1 MGMSASWIR
10 VLRAA
15 VFAALSVTLATGA
28 HVLLSGAPLPLP
40 TVALVAAGVFAVA
53 VLLAGDRERGFWPI
67 AGLLLPLHLAADTV
81 FTSGQATCYGPGGG
95 PVTGPLRL
103 LGLDLICGGGDL
115 GAPLARLTASGAGPL
130 TASPWLLL
138 AAHLA
143 VGLLAAGWLR
153 CGEAAL
159 ARLLR
164 AAVAA
169 GFRPLLLAVA
179 ARVDRRP
186 ARRPLP
192 RATGANRPAPALPAL
207 AHSVLRR
214 GPPAAR
220 RYAPA

>member
-1 MGMSASWIR
+1 MGISASWIR

-15 VFAALSVTLATGA
+15 VFAALCVTLATGA

-40 TVALVAAGVFAVA
+40 TVALVAAGVFAVTL
-53 VLLAGDRERGFWPI
+53 LLAGDRERGFWPI
-67 AGLLLPLHLAADTV
+67 AGLLVPLQLAADTV
-81 FTSGQATCYGPGGG
+81 FTAGQATCYGPGGG

-103 LGLDLICGGGDL
+103 LGVDLFCGGGDL
-115 GAPLARLTASGAGPL
+115 GAPLAGLAVSGPGPL

-153 CGEAAL
+153 GGEAAL

-164 AAVAA
+164 ATMAA
-169 GFRPLLLAVA
+169 TFRPLLLAVA
-179 ARVDRRP
+179 AVAAPRP

-192 RATGANRPAPALPAL
+192 HPIEGERPAPALPVL

-214 GPPAAR
+214 GPPAAP